1 MILVTHAFNVN
12 VIKCTSKHTHFF
24 KMGKMPN
31 GSASFVQPFSN
42 LNKGEFMHTVKDKK
56 IKFTPAAKKQKSRK
70 IKFLNK
76 INTVTKNHEYGRTE
90 HFDPNEINKPENS
103 KKKLNFLGLSISF
116 LPYPLSELQTS

>member
-1 MILVTHAFNVN
+1 
-12 VIKCTSKHTHFF
+12 
-24 KMGKMPN
+24 MPN
-31 GSASFVQPFSN
+31 GSALFVQPFSN